1 MHEKKAQMDIMRQAA
16 SCRLLWS
23 YGTSQQAEEIYNR
36 IPRAN
41 LLQSS
46 CYGLAIARLNNQRLR
61 QGVILIDGQEAGR
74 VQILE
79 AGLFNNRILGAHLD
93 RGPLWLE
100 NFDSPVHFE
109 AFLRA
114 LRQDYPRKFGHR
126 MRLIPEVPQTQENEK
141 ALIAEGFKKRSAS
154 YETLWLNLG
163 HPLAELRRN
172 LNPKWRGHLN
182 KAERQNLSVEWDG
195 QGTLLPWFLAG
206 YQQDKTERK
215 YDGPS
220 ARTLSVIAR
229 AFLSRKSAYIGR
241 ASLDGEPLAGV
252 LIMCHGKSATY
263 QAGWTTQAGR
273 ECCAH
278 HLLLWEALRRLKER
292 EIDDFDLGG
301 INETQS
307 KGVKTFKEGLGGALV
322 QTPGLWT

>member
-1 MHEKKAQMDIMRQAA
+1 MHEKKAQVDIMRQAA
-16 SCRLLWS
+16 SCRLHWS
-23 YGTSQQAEEIYNR
+23 YGVSEKADGIYNR
-36 IPRAN
+36 ITRAN

-46 CYGLAIARLNNQRLR
+46 FYGLEMARLNNQRLR

-74 VQILE
+74 VQLLE

-100 NFDSPVHFE
+100 NYGSPAHFE

-114 LRQDYPRKFGHR
+114 LREDYPRKFGRR
-126 MRLIPEVPQTQENEK
+126 MRLIPEVPETQENEK
-141 ALIAEGFKKRSAS
+141 ALIAEGFKKRSDS
-154 YETLWLNLG
+154 YQTLWLKLDR
-163 HPLAELRRN
+163 PLLELRAG

-182 KAERQNLSVEWDG
+182 KAERQNLSIIRDDEG
-195 QGTLLPWFLAG
+195 RLLNWFIEG
-206 YQQDKTERK
+206 YIRDRAARK

-220 ARTLSVIAR
+220 PRTLQALAR
-229 AFLSRKSAYIGR
+229 AFLLRKSAFIGR

-307 KGVKTFKEGLGGALV
+307 KGVKTFKEGLGGTLV